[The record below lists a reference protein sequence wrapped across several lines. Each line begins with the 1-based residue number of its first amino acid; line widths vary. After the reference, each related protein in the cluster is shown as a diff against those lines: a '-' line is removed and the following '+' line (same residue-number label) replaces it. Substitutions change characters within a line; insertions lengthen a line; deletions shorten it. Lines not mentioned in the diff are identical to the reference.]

1 MLPSLGSEESEVLSA
16 RQGELGQSLRN
27 ILNSAKSRGAR
38 LNEALELSR
47 LYKTALNTA
56 ATALERATFSDE
68 PVSSLGG
75 LHFNLDKIDHAIRDI
90 KVNFSILSCFS
101 HC

>member
-1 MLPSLGSEESEVLSA
+1 MPSLGSEECEILST
-16 RQGELGQSLRN
+16 RQGELGQTLRN

-38 LNEALELSR
+38 LTEALELSR
-47 LYKTALNTA
+47 QYKTAVNTA
-56 ATALERATFSDE
+56 VTAMERATFSDE

-90 KVNFSILSCFS
+90 KV
-101 HC
+101 